1 MAQEVVSIEME
12 LTGSSPLARIPL
24 LLSVRC
30 WAVCPETTEYIF
42 TGSQGD
48 SGGCQPKGGIYDC
61 LFHVLYLLEFNVY
74 TKVHSL
80 HNWVTVGTF
89 TFRIAKT
96 IQFIPRD
103 EIVCIYIDAAFVHG
117 YFSDPSGRKRVA

>member
-1 MAQEVVSIEME
+1 MAAGTVAQEVVSIEME
-12 LTGSSPLARIPL
+12 LTGSSPLAEYL
-24 LLSVRC
+24 FFCQFVAGLFVQK
-30 WAVCPETTEYIF
+30 TTEYIF

-96 IQFIPRD
+96 IHLPT
-103 EIVCIYIDAAFVHG
+103 
-117 YFSDPSGRKRVA
+117 